1 MEECHVHLLRLLL
14 SCREILKLDRK
25 LPAGDT
31 CIDYTVVICRFLT
44 ACLVVGRG
52 RIGWLL
58 EIVRGLMVGGER
70 EDLGGL

>member
-14 SCREILKLDRK
+14 TSREVLEGE
-25 LPAGDT
+25 LPAGGT
-31 CIDYTVVICRFLT
+31 CEDYMVIRYEGLT
-44 ACLVVGRG
+44 AYLVVGRG